1 MPLPTDFM
9 PARRLIRN
17 RSCRKHS
24 VKGKDEV
31 MNIYVGNLSYE
42 VTERDLQLTFG
53 EFGTVESVKI
63 IIDKHTDRSK
73 GFGFVSFVDD
83 AAADKAIAEMNKK
96 EVEGRPLNVKE
107 AIPFDENK
115 PRRSF
120 DRGRSGGRGGFGGR
134 GRFNRGPRRDRE
146 FEESEEASEAEAKEN
161 TEMSEESS
169 ESEE

>member
-1 MPLPTDFM
+1 M
-9 PARRLIRN
+9 
-17 RSCRKHS
+17 
-24 VKGKDEV
+24 GKR
-31 MNIYVGNLSYE
+31 IYVGNLPFSVGQE
-42 VTERDLQLTFG
+42 QLQELFSQYG
-53 EFGTVESVKI
+53 EIEEAVVVSNKFSG
-63 IIDKHTDRSK
+63 RSK

-96 EVEGRPLNVKE
+96 EVEGRPLNDKE

-134 GRFNRGPRRDRE
+134 GRFNRGPRRDRD